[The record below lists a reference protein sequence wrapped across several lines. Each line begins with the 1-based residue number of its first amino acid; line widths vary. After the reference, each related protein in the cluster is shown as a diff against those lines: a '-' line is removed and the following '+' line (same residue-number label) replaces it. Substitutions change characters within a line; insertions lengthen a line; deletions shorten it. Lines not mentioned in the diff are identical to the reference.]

1 MAGGQDGVRQA
12 GHTGA
17 AAMDDIIAVEV
28 ASLRY
33 RWRCAERKSVY
44 VDRKRRCIISP
55 VRGRGE
61 GGDGEVCL

>member
-1 MAGGQDGVRQA
+1 MAGGQDGVRQV

-33 RWRCAERKSVY
+33 RWRC
-44 VDRKRRCIISP
+44 C
-55 VRGRGE
+55 
-61 GGDGEVCL
+61 